1 MIGWIYRILWFAAG
15 IVTGWFVS
23 EDALNFGVIQ
33 MVVSLLLITG
43 IVALIAFWP
52 ARWTA
57 RFHQRRSGR

>member
-1 MIGWIYRILWFAAG
+1 MINWVYRILWFVAG

-33 MVVSLLLITG
+33 MVVTLLLITG
-43 IVALIAFWP
+43 VVALIAFWP

-57 RFHQRRSGR
+57 IFNQKRERR